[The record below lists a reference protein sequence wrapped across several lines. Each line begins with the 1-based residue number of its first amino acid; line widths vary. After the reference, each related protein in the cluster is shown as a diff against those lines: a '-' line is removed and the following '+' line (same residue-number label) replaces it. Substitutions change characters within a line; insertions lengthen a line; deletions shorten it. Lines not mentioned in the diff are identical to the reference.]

1 MVVQHHLVCWI
12 LHTTNSKQ
20 TRYTINARYDMARL
34 REDAIRILNQY
45 GYGGEGVEKCADE
58 WVSKQSVN
66 FGLVKYYEAYYN
78 SFNTK

>member
-1 MVVQHHLVCWI
+1 
-12 LHTTNSKQ
+12 
-20 TRYTINARYDMARL
+20 MARL
-34 REDAIRILNQY
+34 REDAVKILNQY